1 MPTLQIKQLYKAV
14 VKESHFPFTKY
25 RHSSKNDIK
34 RGWSR
39 LLCMCVIKPV
49 LSLNVMS
56 FCIKRVC
63 STLVQIFKEFLRT
76 DLL

>member
-34 RGWSR
+34 RG
-39 LLCMCVIKPV
+39 
-49 LSLNVMS
+49 
-56 FCIKRVC
+56 
-63 STLVQIFKEFLRT
+63 
-76 DLL
+76 